1 MCWLYLDLVTLY
13 YVPLDRI
20 LKLNLQKCWLMELSL
35 VLQDSRLLRFL
46 VSAAFPFLLTYC
58 SGERA
63 PISSALLIDSFPS
76 VYYEVLLQYRT
87 VLLA

>member
-1 MCWLYLDLVTLY
+1 M
-13 YVPLDRI
+13 
-20 LKLNLQKCWLMELSL
+20 
-35 VLQDSRLLRFL
+35 
-46 VSAAFPFLLTYC
+46 SAAFPFLLTYC